1 MCEAVSH
8 REFVE
13 LLWRAFLGG
22 RKEWADG
29 MEAALRHG
37 WLQPQDLAVCE
48 EPIRRNAVARILH
61 EFLLRELGEDDEK
74 SWGKA
79 RELKDLYDCRTCVN
93 HVAQAVCK
101 GIMLPEGLVFGMQ
114 RTISRREAKDMIE
127 RALVPEK
134 RVAQFA
140 GDAPMNGASAEGS
153 ERDKAG
159 RALACKAEGMEG
171 NAGSMADAAR
181 RLSKEEAQTLL
192 QSGERLSFYDVRT
205 KGEYDRSHWEGARN
219 LPLLQLLADPTLA
232 GEDPDV
238 LILLGCDGGYRSE
251 MAARCL
257 SQAGYQRVRYFGWEE
272 TSCVRGD
279 SLL

>member
-114 RTISRREAKDMIE
+114 RTLSLQEAKDMIE
-127 RALVPEK
+127 RALDPDK

-140 GDAPMNGASAEGS
+140 GDDPMDEATAER
-153 ERDKAG
+153 EKAG
-159 RALACKAEGMEG
+159 STQASRTCKAE
-171 NAGSMADAAR
+171 STPDAAC
-181 RLSKEEAQTLL
+181 RLSKEEAKALL
-192 QSGERLSFYDVRT
+192 QSGENVLFYDVRT

-219 LPLLQLLADPTLA
+219 LPLLQLLSDPRLA
-232 GEDPDV
+232 KEDPDA

-251 MAARCL
+251 MAARSL
-257 SQAGYQRVRYFGWEE
+257 SQAGYRRVRYFGWEE
-272 TSCVRGD
+272 TSCVRDD

>member
-48 EPIRRNAVARILH
+48 EPIRRNSAARILH
-61 EFLLRELGEDDEK
+61 EFLLRELGEADASDW
-74 SWGKA
+74 SKA
-79 RELKDLYDCRTCVN
+79 KELKDLYDCRTCVN
-93 HVAQAVCK
+93 HVAQTVCK
-101 GIMLPEGLVFGMQ
+101 GIMLPDGLVFGMQ
-114 RTISRREAKDMIE
+114 RTISRREAKEMIE
-127 RALVPEK
+127 RALTPRK
-134 RVAQFA
+134 RV
-140 GDAPMNGASAEGS
+140 GVP
-153 ERDKAG
+153 K
-159 RALACKAEGMEG
+159 CKMD
-171 NAGSMADAAR
+171 AGSMPKAALR
-181 RLSKEEAQTLL
+181 VTKEEAQALL

-205 KGEYDRSHWEGARN
+205 KGEYDRSHLEGARN
-219 LPLLQLLADPTLA
+219 LPLLRLLTDPKLA
-232 GEDPDV
+232 GEDKDA

-251 MAARCL
+251 MAANCL
-257 SQAGYQRVRYFGWEE
+257 AQAGFRRVRYFGWEE
-272 TSCVRGD
+272 MSCAKDD